1 MVILTIA
8 FQIIIYETWILSADE
23 ISIFDL
29 FFLNFLYNFSQVY
42 YFLIYLCQNYSFVI
56 FIYQNLDYD
65 KFLFKK

>member
-8 FQIIIYETWILSADE
+8 FQIIIYEPWILNADE
-23 ISIFDL
+23 ISIFH
-29 FFLNFLYNFSQVY
+29 FFILNFLYNFSQVY
-42 YFLIYLCQNYSFVI
+42 YFLIYLCQNYWFVI